1 MSPKTTRPA
10 SEDVLLVDVLVL
22 MGQCHCSLGASLGI
36 PFWRAL
42 RTRQWLCLA
51 KGESTLV
58 RAGSTE
64 STDFS
69 ATRDN
74 RQKEMETL
82 SLIALVMPLSQL
94 EFLAGQPRSSTPM
107 ISRA

>member
-1 MSPKTTRPA
+1 MP
-10 SEDVLLVDVLVL
+10 LF
-22 MGQCHCSLGASLGI
+22 LGASLGI

-58 RAGSTE
+58 RAGSNE
-64 STDFS
+64 SSDFS

-82 SLIALVMPLSQL
+82 NLIALVIL
-94 EFLAGQPRSSTPM
+94 
-107 ISRA
+107 